1 MLFGPE
7 DGHTW
12 KEIIESVLRQNPP
25 LRAQLEEMAQSGGLS
40 VRELSEEALAIFF
53 DAMKDPAK
61 LFNSEEGMTWEQIIE
76 KVWRELEPD
85 HQAKIQQEMAATG
98 QTWDA
103 ICREARVGFALR
115 CVAAGHDPES
125 PFAKM
130 LDHSEFPYGH
140 DPLLERSNP

>member
-53 DAMKDPAK
+53 DAMKDPAR
-61 LFNSEEGMTWEQIIE
+61 T
-76 KVWRELEPD
+76 
-85 HQAKIQQEMAATG
+85 
-98 QTWDA
+98 
-103 ICREARVGFALR
+103 ARKYV
-115 CVAAGHDPES
+115 
-125 PFAKM
+125 
-130 LDHSEFPYGH
+130 
-140 DPLLERSNP
+140 